1 MNNIKLMDGFPPS
14 TKSQVTL
21 ANWRKPPFN
30 KWSFHHVQEI
40 IPSANIPNDHN
51 LISVLNSAP
60 INFDNCKIDFKGTT
74 FSWNNFLKKTNTN
87 AIVIL
92 HRGEVVY
99 ENYIPEMTP
108 HTQHILMSVS
118 KSILGM
124 LVGILA
130 ERGELSLNHDVTDL
144 VPEIGSTA
152 YRGAKLQNL
161 LDMRSAIKFD
171 ENYLASTG
179 PIIDYRKAQNW
190 DPVDPGDSSSDLRSF
205 FSSLTGDYGTHG
217 GNFQYVSPNTDL
229 LGLVLERATGKRY
242 ADLVSELLWK
252 PMGASDNAYI
262 TLDRLG
268 APRCAGGF
276 CSTVRDLA
284 LFGQLILKNGQLNG
298 NQIIPSSWI
307 NDTIESG
314 DSQAWNAGNFAKFFP
329 DMPMQYRNKWYV
341 MNGIAPLLFGVGVY
355 GQNVFIDQKNE
366 IVIAKFS
373 SQSLPMDENLIL
385 LTMQAVAAVQS
396 FIDRH

>member
-1 MNNIKLMDGFPPS
+1 MYKNKLMEGFPPS
-14 TKSQVTL
+14 YKTQVTL
-21 ANWRKPPFN
+21 ENWREPPFN

-40 IPSANIPNDHN
+40 IPSANIPNEPN
-51 LISVLNSAP
+51 ISSVLNSSP
-60 INFDNCKIDFKGTT
+60 IKFDICNVDFKGTR
-74 FSWNNFLKKTNTN
+74 FSWDSFLKETNTN

-99 ENYIPEMTP
+99 ESYISEMNL

-130 ERGELSLNHDVTDL
+130 ELGKLSLNQDVTDL
-144 VPEIGSTA
+144 VPEIGNTA

-161 LDMRSAIKFD
+161 LDMRSGIKFD
-171 ENYLASTG
+171 ENYLASSG

-190 DPVDPGDSSSDLRSF
+190 DPVDSRDPPSDLRSF
-205 FSSLTGDYGTHG
+205 FSSLTGHDGPHG
-217 GNFQYVSPNTDL
+217 GNFKYISPNTDL
-229 LGLVLERATGKRY
+229 LGLVIERATGKRY
-242 ADLVSELLWK
+242 SDLVSDLLWK

-276 CSTVRDLA
+276 CATARDLA
-284 LFGQLILKNGQLNG
+284 LFGQLILKKGQLNG
-298 NQIIPSSWI
+298 NQIIPSNWI
-307 NDTIESG
+307 KDTIESG
-314 DSQAWNAGNFAKFFP
+314 DSQAWNAGNFSRYFP
-329 DMPMQYRNKWYV
+329 EMPMQYRNQWYV
-341 MNGIAPLLFGVGVY
+341 INGESPLLFGVGVF

-366 IVIAKFS
+366 IVISKFS
-373 SQSLPMDENLIL
+373 SQALPMDEKLIL
-385 LTMQAVAAVQS
+385 LTMQGVGAIQN
-396 FIDRH
+396 FIDEN